1 MAPASAHFLQN
12 GSSTNKNNV
21 VRKNDTTVKK
31 MKATKFNSPRTSP
44 KVSPKTSPKT
54 SPKLSPKTSPK
65 KASRNSPKKTR
76 SAAMDLTG
84 KSVFELNLKKQ
95 WFDLMRV
102 GIKTEEYREAG
113 EWLYSRIY
121 KRDKEGNIIDE
132 KKYDF
137 IKFNN
142 GMKERTPY
150 FIAEY
155 KGFTRHTGKPYIKE
169 FKCPFSKKTYEVQM
183 HNNIFALGLGKVVEE
198 GYVFEKK
205 RFPEKLHA

>member
-1 MAPASAHFLQN
+1 MPPAPAHFLQN
-12 GSSTNKNNV
+12 GIGNKNNV

-31 MKATKFNSPRTSP
+31 IKSTKFNSPR
-44 KVSPKTSPKT
+44 KVSPKISPKA
-54 SPKLSPKTSPK
+54 SSKPGPKTSPK
-65 KASRNSPKKTR
+65 KTTRSLPKKTR
-76 SAAMDLTG
+76 TVAIDLTG
-84 KSVFELNLKKQ
+84 KSVLELNLKKH

-121 KRDKEGNIIDE
+121 KRDKEGNIIDK

-155 KGFTRHTGKPYIKE
+155 KGFTRYSGKPYIKE
-169 FKCPFSKKTYEVQM
+169 FKCPFSKKTYEVAV
-183 HNNIFALGLGKVVEE
+183 HNDTFALGLGKVVEE
-198 GYVFEKK
+198 GYVFEKI
-205 RFPEKLHA
+205 RFPEKLRV